1 MEKLFIIS
9 FVIQVSFIY
18 IFLYVYI
25 YIYVYFIYIYI
36 HLYIYIYIYAYIFI
50 NLYTTTHSNKYYN
63 HPILCIG
70 STWEKKN
77 LNQKFKI

>member
-9 FVIQVSFIY
+9 FVIQVSFLY

-25 YIYVYFIYIYI
+25 YVYYIYIYI
-36 HLYIYIYIYAYIFI
+36 HLYIYTYICI